1 MGLFG
6 RSKEIALPK
15 VSDLFSV
22 GALEFVT
29 TTVAPKVANGEYGV
43 KYGDVAKTLL
53 NAVKTP
59 DKELTKRELNGVIFS
74 AGAMT
79 KIEPKLAPVLNEAI
93 ARFKAFKKQK

>member
-53 NAVKTP
+53 NAIKTP

-79 KIEPKLAPVLNEAI
+79 KIEPKLAPVLYEAI